1 MVKVIIFCH
10 DDRRKLLVTAS
21 ENNHALVATYLV
33 RPQVFESRA
42 ILVASVGSMT
52 SVAYMHSRVRKRI
65 RKKKTLGI
73 RTMICGAVLPARK
86 HEAVR
91 SVVQPSFLWEKSV
104 RIGGGM
110 EGWKGAYVTE
120 GLIEGK
126 RGGGLEGALP
136 AGEKRSGERYCCR
149 GFTLL
154 PSKTNSQVQA
164 VSLEHKAMV

>member
-1 MVKVIIFCH
+1 MVKIIIFCY
-10 DDRRKLLVTAS
+10 DDRRKLLATAS

-33 RPQVFESRA
+33 RPQVFESRS

-52 SVAYMHSRVRKRI
+52 SVAYMHSRVRERI

-104 RIGGGM
+104 RIVGGGM
-110 EGWKGAYVTE
+110 EGWKGS
-120 GLIEGK
+120 I
-126 RGGGLEGALP
+126 RDRRP
-136 AGEKRSGERYCCR
+136 
-149 GFTLL
+149 
-154 PSKTNSQVQA
+154 N
-164 VSLEHKAMV
+164 